1 LPAMHMLQRCRKW
14 LRSTKSSGTQ
24 VKTFAS
30 RGQEDDWD
38 AVLPRSDVQAPSW
51 HNFETSPTG
60 TYSLPRSQSYSGVPI
75 PSTVMDP
82 QDACPSA
89 PQMKE
94 GLDQDAHTPLMDLMD
109 GIWQARDPSALLPD
123 LTIFIIKQDK
133 LITASGKRYVV
144 VLGPTKGTIL
154 LGDGVISLDP
164 DGSIWLRTKS
174 GTAVQYKHVSMPSRS
189 NLCEMQGSWVY
200 CDAKL
205 GTTMTLLIQ
214 GVTWCATSRRCTTH
228 GVLRLKNGAV
238 LVNDTTAKLSSTGQL
253 KLKDLR
259 FRRTSFSGSLARIC
273 E

>member
-1 LPAMHMLQRCRKW
+1 LPAMHMLRRCRKW
-14 LRSTKSSGTQ
+14 LRSTRSSGTQ

-60 TYSLPRSQSYSGVPI
+60 IDQLPRSESYSDVPI

-94 GLDQDAHTPLMDLMD
+94 GLDQYVHTPLMDGTWL
-109 GIWQARDPSALLPD
+109 ARDPSTLVPD

-133 LITASGKRYVV
+133 LITASGKHYVV

-154 LGDGVISLDP
+154 VGDGVMSLDS
-164 DGSIWLRTKS
+164 DGSIWLRATS
-174 GTAVQYKHVSMPSRS
+174 GTAVQYKRVSMPSHS
-189 NLCEMQGSWVY
+189 NLCEMQGSWVC

-205 GTTMTLLIQ
+205 GTTMTLVIQ
-214 GVTWCATSRRCTTH
+214 GVTWCATIRRRTTR
-228 GVLRLKNGAV
+228 GTLRLKNGAV
-238 LVNDTTAKLSSTGQL
+238 LVNDTTVKLSSRGQL

-259 FRRTSFSGSLARIC
+259 FKRTAYSGTLAHIC